1 MAGLTQQTQIRCE
14 NIVRESYT
22 SNMLTNRSVSVLTEG
37 TFGENIFQNGS
48 LQDSDYDLMIDI
60 YNIGR
65 LMFQ

>member
-1 MAGLTQQTQIRCE
+1 MQIRCE
-14 NIVRESYT
+14 NTVRELYT
-22 SNMLTNRSVSVLTEG
+22 FNMLTNRSVSVLTEG

-48 LQDSDYDLMIDI
+48 LKDSDYDLMIDI

>member
-1 MAGLTQQTQIRCE
+1 
-14 NIVRESYT
+14 
-22 SNMLTNRSVSVLTEG
+22 MLTNRSIVLLTEG

-65 LMFQ
+65 LMFQGYIAPVELVYYQLPTVNNTL

>member
-1 MAGLTQQTQIRCE
+1 
-14 NIVRESYT
+14 
-22 SNMLTNRSVSVLTEG
+22 MLTNRSVSVLTEG

-48 LQDSDYDLMIDI
+48 LKDSDYDLMIDI